1 MPRSFF
7 VLIVLGSAFGSSA
20 ADAPSSVP
28 IQLLSN
34 LPVVTAKIDGLDV
47 PLVFDLGDPSALV
60 LAGRVIDRVKAFPTG
75 ETNRATDVQGNVI
88 ESPMFKLPRLQ
99 IGNAVFTDVIG
110 RRDLHDPRYHPPD
123 AGQQGYFGTSLLKS
137 YMVVLD
143 YRHQQMTLIPTGN
156 SKDRSTK
163 CSGTAVPFLP
173 DWNGYTVTK
182 VNTDFGELTAIW
194 DTGSDESVLRKVGS
208 QKINNSELTE
218 TVTTKRL
225 RFGGTDFGPLKLHIA
240 DYAQPAGTDMFIGY
254 NFFAQHVVCIDFPG
268 HRFLI
273 RR

>member
-20 ADAPSSVP
+20 ADAPSLVP

-34 LPVVTAKIDGLDV
+34 LPVVTAKIDGHDV
-47 PLVFDLGDPSALV
+47 PLVFDLGDASALV
-60 LAGRVIDRVKAFPTG
+60 LAGRVIDRVKTFPTG

-110 RRDLHDPRYHPPD
+110 RLDLHDPKYQPPD
-123 AGQQGYFGTSLLKS
+123 VGQQGYFGTSLLES

-143 YRHQQMTLIPTGN
+143 YRHRRMTLIPSGS
-156 SKDRSTK
+156 SKDQSAK

-194 DTGSDESVLRKVGS
+194 DTGSDESVLRKAGS
-208 QKINNSELTE
+208 QRISNNELTE
-218 TVTTKRL
+218 IVTTKRL
-225 RFGGTDFGPLKLHIA
+225 SFGGKDFGPLKLHVA

>member
-7 VLIVLGSAFGSSA
+7 VFIVLSSAFGSPA

-28 IQLLSN
+28 IQLRSN
-34 LPVVTAKIDGLDV
+34 LPVVTAKIDGHDV
-47 PLVFDLGDPSALV
+47 PLVFDSGDASALV
-60 LAGRVIDRVKAFPTG
+60 PVGDVIHRVNAFPTG

-88 ESPMFKLPRLQ
+88 ESPMFKLPRVQ
-99 IGNAVFTDVIG
+99 KGNAVFTGVIG
-110 RRDLHDPRYHPPD
+110 RLDSHDSKYQPPD
-123 AGQQGYFGTSLLKS
+123 VGQQGYFGTSLLKS
-137 YMVVLD
+137 YIVVLD
-143 YRHQQMTLIPTGN
+143 YRHRRMTFIPTGS
-156 SKDRSTK
+156 SKEQSAK

-194 DTGSDESVLRKVGS
+194 DTGSDESVLRKPGS
-208 QKINNSELTE
+208 QKISNSELTE

-225 RFGGTDFGPLKLHIA
+225 SFGGVDFGPLRLHVA
-240 DYAQPAGTDMFIGY
+240 DHAQPAGTDMLIGY

-268 HRFLI
+268 HWFLI